1 MRSSQTVE
9 TPVRASENPDVAIF
23 GICFFIRRSS
33 MTTYVYETLPQKA
46 NVAPVRFEVRQSMND
61 APLTKHP
68 ETGEPVRRV
77 IAGGFGFIA
86 QKAAPPPQPCSSQC
100 AC

>member
-1 MRSSQTVE
+1 
-9 TPVRASENPDVAIF
+9 
-23 GICFFIRRSS
+23 
-33 MTTYVYETLPQKA
+33 MTTYVYEIIPRKSGTAPQ
-46 NVAPVRFEVRQSMND
+46 RFEVQQSMHD

-86 QKAAPPPQPCSSQC
+86 QKAAPPPRPCGGQC
-100 AC
+100 ACYGSN